1 MREIIMPNSGKGN
14 SEKDT
19 VDMAHVNA
27 RAVKR
32 STALGSVNQLC
43 LDIDLDSLDE
53 DPIQRS
59 KELYKML
66 CEKYAEAKR
75 TFEGSNTGRGIARIG
90 GKLWTPHLAASKCIT
105 TGHRKSKEIQPYLPG
120 LECDDREGGI
130 GCTQKA
136 STAIVNGRAI

>member
-1 MREIIMPNSGKGN
+1 MSFFTRVNLNIIVVINGKEI
-14 SEKDT
+14 
-19 VDMAHVNA
+19 
-27 RAVKR
+27 
-32 STALGSVNQLC
+32 
-43 LDIDLDSLDE
+43 
-53 DPIQRS
+53 
-59 KELYKML
+59 
-66 CEKYAEAKR
+66 
-75 TFEGSNTGRGIARIG
+75 RGIARIG